1 MGKQPTWPQLCL
13 EAGLADKLVV
23 EGSEEGGSGGLEGG
37 GVQAEE
43 ESQIHP
49 LLSQAPAFQA
59 HCSAVKLK
67 SASRE
72 QADGAGRVWAKLEWA
87 RTLSE

>member
-37 GVQAEE
+37 CRQRKNLRFTLC
-43 ESQIHP
+43 STRLQ
-49 LLSQAPAFQA
+49 LSKLI
-59 HCSAVKLK
+59 AVL
-67 SASRE
+67 
-72 QADGAGRVWAKLEWA
+72 
-87 RTLSE
+87 